1 MKAREKTLLL
11 IEDNR
16 QDELLTLRAL
26 EKNRILSRVMVVRDG
41 QEAIDYLFRRDRYSD
56 PLASPEPQVV
66 LLDLKLPKLDG
77 LEVLKQV
84 RANQSTQH
92 IPIVI
97 LTTSSEISDI
107 SRAQE
112 LGANSFVRK
121 PVNFEEF
128 NRMVKELGEYWL
140 GPIGPGEVAP

>member
-1 MKAREKTLLL
+1 MKSREKTLLL
-11 IEDNR
+11 IEDSR

-26 EKNRILSRVMVVRDG
+26 EKNRIQSRVMVVRDG

-56 PLASPEPQVV
+56 PALSPEPQVV
-66 LLDLKLPKLDG
+66 LLDLKLPKVDG

-84 RANQSTQH
+84 RAHESTRH
-92 IPIVI
+92 IPIVV

-121 PVNFEEF
+121 PVNFDEF
-128 NRMVKELGEYWL
+128 SHMIKELGESWL
-140 GPIGPGEVAP
+140 GPIVSREVTP